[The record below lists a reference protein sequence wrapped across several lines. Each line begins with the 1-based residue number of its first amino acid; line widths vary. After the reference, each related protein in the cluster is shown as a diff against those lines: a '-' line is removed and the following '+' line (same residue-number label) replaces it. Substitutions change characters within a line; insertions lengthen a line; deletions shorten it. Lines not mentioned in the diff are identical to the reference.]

1 MLTKNESDKV
11 IGYVLSHEDPAIWKQ
26 KLEHYDSIE
35 EFKED
40 DYDGSWYKRD
50 VVTAYLDEHRGRR
63 DANIHLSYSKC

>member
-50 VVTAYLDEHRGRR
+50 VVTAYLDEGGEMQTFIYHIPNA
-63 DANIHLSYSKC
+63 D